1 MNYLLYRGNPVYFCL
16 PRFYALFRCV
26 FESLCTAQPHT
37 TTGVGRRL
45 NSWVSELLWIC
56 LPYSPFG
63 SCRVSELCGAYK
75 APRLWCSCSSSIADM
90 GGGQME
96 PLYILKNLDIA
107 VMSSERCLQFA
118 EICIHADLIILDP
131 WKAMGFCSLS
141 FFFFFKLLHIKAAI
155 PRMQWLWICREWH
168 ICQRGKY
175 KEKSSLLKGKLVS
188 MENMHPAKCLEQSDC
203 SKYLTLCFSQR

>member
-16 PRFYALFRCV
+16 PHFYALFLCV

-37 TTGVGRRL
+37 TIGIGRRL
-45 NSWVSELLWIC
+45 NSWVSELFWIC
-56 LPYSPFG
+56 LPGSPFG
-63 SCRVSELCGAYK
+63 SCRVPELCGAYK
-75 APRLWCSCSSSIADM
+75 APRLWCSCSRSIAAM

-118 EICIHADLIILDP
+118 EICIHADLIISDP

-141 FFFFFKLLHIKAAI
+141 FFFFLSCYTSKPQSQECSDYGFAEKGISVREENIK
-155 PRMQWLWICREWH
+155 
-168 ICQRGKY
+168 
-175 KEKSSLLKGKLVS
+175 KSSLLKGKLVS